1 MRRTCLAGVAPAVI
15 AIGVLTAA
23 NFPDSEV
30 AQWVRDHNGQVQ
42 TDATGQISA
51 VILNLAWAG
60 DADVERF
67 AKLSHLRKLDLSF
80 SLLTDAGIER
90 LKPLTAVTDLN
101 LYSVERITDVAVAY
115 IRGWK
120 DLERLNLRGTDI
132 TDTTLQYLAAFP
144 ALKSLDISHTQVT
157 NNGMEYLPAL
167 RNLEELRVGGNKVT
181 GVGLRWLRVLPNL
194 RVLDLNGTQKRNS
207 GLWSVSLT
215 DLDVEMLGGFKQLQ
229 ELNLAGAKIT
239 DAALGGVSRLT
250 HLRALDLSRTQVSG
264 KGIGN
269 LGRLAGLERLSLW
282 QTRTI
287 RDDAGAAL
295 ASMPGL
301 QVLDLSETRISD
313 ATLAALAPVRTL
325 HHIYLAGTAVTAEG
339 VEAFRRTH
347 PECEVSWK

>member
-1 MRRTCLAGVAPAVI
+1 MRRTYLAVVAMI
-15 AIGVLTAA
+15 AIGILTAA
-23 NFPDSEV
+23 NFFDSAV
-30 AQWVRDHNGQVQ
+30 AQWVQDHNGQVE

-51 VILNLAWAG
+51 VRLNLAWVG

-67 AKLSHLRKLDLSF
+67 AKLAHLRKLDLSF
-80 SLLTDAGIER
+80 SLLTDAGMER
-90 LKPLTAVTDLN
+90 LRPLTGVTELD
-101 LYSVERITDVAVAY
+101 LYSVERITDVAIAY

-144 ALKSLDISHTQVT
+144 GLKSLDISHTQVT
-157 NNGMEYLPAL
+157 NNGMEYLAVL
-167 RNLEELRVGGNKVT
+167 RNLEELRLGGNKVT

-215 DLDVEMLGGFKQLQ
+215 DLDVEMLGGFKQLH
-229 ELNLAGAKIT
+229 ELNLGGAKIT
-239 DAALGGVSRLT
+239 DAALSGFSRLT
-250 HLRALDLSRTQVSG
+250 HLRSLDLSRTEVSG

-269 LGRLAGLERLSLW
+269 LSGLAGLERLSLW

-287 RDDAGAAL
+287 RNDASAAL
-295 ASMPGL
+295 ALLPSL
-301 QVLDLSETRISD
+301 QVLDLSETRIGD
-313 ATLAALAPVRTL
+313 ATLTALAPARRL

-339 VEAFRRTH
+339 VEAFRQRH